1 MSLAKEINNKLDE
14 ILAFNKTLNEL
25 KEDYDEIAPTGM
37 EDIETGEK
45 LSQEEVFNKAEE
57 IRLQII
63 EDLNKITNNGNN
75 IRDIFT
81 NEYYVNDM
89 IQDKEIAEENKENK
103 LNDELRKQNG
113 SNN

>member
-1 MSLAKEINNKLDE
+1 MSLAKEINRKLDE

-25 KEDYDEIAPTGM
+25 KEDYDVLAPTGM
-37 EDIETGEK
+37 QDVETGENV
-45 LSQEEVFNKAEE
+45 SQEEVFNKAEE

-75 IRDIFT
+75 VRDIFT

-89 IQDKEIAEENKENK
+89 IQDKEIAEENKFNK
-103 LNDELRKQNG
+103 LNDDLSKQNK

>member
-1 MSLAKEINNKLDE
+1 MQDV
-14 ILAFNKTLNEL
+14 
-25 KEDYDEIAPTGM
+25 
-37 EDIETGEK
+37 ETGENV
-45 LSQEEVFNKAEE
+45 SQEEVFNKAEE

-75 IRDIFT
+75 VRDIFT

>member
-1 MSLAKEINNKLDE
+1 MSLAKEINKKLDE

>member
-1 MSLAKEINNKLDE
+1 MNLAREINNKLDE
-14 ILAFNKTLNEL
+14 ILEFNKTLNEL
-25 KEDYDEIAPTGM
+25 KEDYDKIAPKGM
-37 EDIETGEK
+37 EDADTGEK
-45 LSQEEVFNKAEE
+45 VSQEEVFNKAEK

-75 IRDIFT
+75 CRDIFT

-89 IQDKEIAEENKENK
+89 IQDKEIAEENKLNK
-103 LNDELRKQNG
+103 LNDELKKQKE